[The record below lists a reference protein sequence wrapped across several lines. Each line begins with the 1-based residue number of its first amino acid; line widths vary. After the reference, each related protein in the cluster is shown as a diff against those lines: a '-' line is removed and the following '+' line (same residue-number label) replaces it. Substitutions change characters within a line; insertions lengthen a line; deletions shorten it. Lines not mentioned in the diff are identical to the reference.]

1 MYLKA
6 KIFVLAFEGQEFFS
20 FISREN
26 QTPLNQ
32 CCTHN
37 VLIQIYLGLYHLV
50 GGKMDPAWSNDF
62 HIYIYITSSKI
73 AVFILIF
80 PIIISPIPFQERVV
94 TVSIFIV
101 RPSVGTNNYIFV
113 IFEV

>member
-26 QTPLNQ
+26 QTPLNVVHIM
-32 CCTHN
+32 CLSKFILVNIILLVAKWT
-37 VLIQIYLGLYHLV
+37 LLGPMTSIYTFILLLV
-50 GGKMDPAWSNDF
+50 KSQF
-62 HIYIYITSSKI
+62 L
-73 AVFILIF
+73 FLIF